1 MSTTPAPGSLEAE
14 CPGGL
19 DWAWYGLG
27 ECIRSTQDKVS
38 IAFGVLSIV
47 SWCFFGFP
55 QIYENCVRK
64 MPDSAVSAFL
74 LVFWL
79 LGDSLNFIGAFLTG
93 QLFLQKLLAG
103 YTVLIDIILCVQYLY
118 YLILHKVQLKR
129 HPKVED
135 LDEEEEDAKSSAGPA
150 RNKILATVLLGV
162 IVLSV
167 VPLPMSGESPVPR
180 QTSVSGRRLLQ
191 ATTTPDPWADFLATP
206 GEKVGYVFGWMST
219 IMYAAGRIHQIFMNW
234 RRKCTEG
241 LSFYLF
247 FLAVLGNTFYSCQIF
262 TKSIDAVFIV
272 NSLPWIIGSMGI
284 LLFDAFILIQFFIY
298 RGNTEETFI
307 EEDIENDGEKNDIQV
322 AKF

>member
-118 YLILHKVQLKR
+118 YLILHKVQLKITKMADEFGSFLHHLKR
-129 HPKVED
+129 KSKQQALRFSIFAERFGICFDSGHPKVED

-191 ATTTPDPWADFLATP
+191 ATTTPDPWADFLA
-206 GEKVGYVFGWMST
+206 
-219 IMYAAGRIHQIFMNW
+219 W

-284 LLFDAFILIQFFIY
+284 LLFDAFVSSYIKNVRKTSYF
-298 RGNTEETFI
+298 TF
-307 EEDIENDGEKNDIQV
+307 
-322 AKF
+322 